1 MRVNNIF
8 SMYKGMDMI
17 ELKNYFNETTGLG
30 VFSTANAQGEV
41 NSAIFARP
49 HVIDHENIAFIMRD
63 RLSHQ
68 NLQSNPHAHYLFIEE
83 GDDYQGVRL
92 SLTKVEESHNQ
103 ALISSLSRRHHT
115 TADQQDPRLLVTFKV
130 TKSLRLVGGEE
141 K

>member
-1 MRVNNIF
+1 MT
-8 SMYKGMDMI
+8 D
-17 ELKNYFNETTGLG
+17 LKSYFNEATGLG

-41 NSAIFARP
+41 NSAIYARP
-49 HVIDHENIAFIMRD
+49 HIIDHENIAFIMRD

-83 GDDYQGVRL
+83 GQEYQGVRL

-103 ALISSLSRRHHT
+103 TLIDSLTRRHTT
-115 TADQQDPRLLVTFKV
+115 TADDNDPRLLVTFKV
-130 TKSLRLVGGEE
+130 TKSLRLIGAEE